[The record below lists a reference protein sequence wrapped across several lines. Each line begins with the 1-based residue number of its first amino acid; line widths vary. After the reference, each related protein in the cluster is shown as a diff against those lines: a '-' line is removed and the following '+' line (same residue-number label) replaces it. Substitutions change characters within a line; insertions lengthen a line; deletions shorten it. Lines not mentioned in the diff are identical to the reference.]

1 MVNLIA
7 GKEVVPE
14 LVQQDFTPEK
24 VVAEIVKILSDGPAR
39 ESVIAGLAGVRAA
52 LRGTPDRP
60 PAAEQA
66 ADAIMAI
73 LGRTEKGRPEK
84 AVSAPSMG

>member
-14 LVQQDFTPEK
+14 LVQQDFTAEK
-24 VVAEIVKILSDGPAR
+24 VVAEVVKILSDGPAR
-39 ESVIAGLAGVRAA
+39 ESMIAGLGGVRAA
-52 LRGTPDRP
+52 LRGAPDRP

-66 ADAIMAI
+66 VDAIMAI
-73 LGRTEKGRPEK
+73 LGGTNTERSGK
-84 AVSAPSMG
+84 AVSAPSPR

>member
-1 MVNLIA
+1 
-7 GKEVVPE
+7 
-14 LVQQDFTPEK
+14 
-24 VVAEIVKILSDGPAR
+24 
-39 ESVIAGLAGVRAA
+39 VIAGLAGVRAA